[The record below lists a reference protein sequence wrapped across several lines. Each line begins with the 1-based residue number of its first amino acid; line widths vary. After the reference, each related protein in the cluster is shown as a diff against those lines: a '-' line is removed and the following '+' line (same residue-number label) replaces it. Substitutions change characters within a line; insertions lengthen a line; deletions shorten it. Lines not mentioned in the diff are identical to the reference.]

1 MTVVKVFVNYKES
14 ILNPEAEAIKQALG
28 RLGYD
33 DIIDLKVG
41 KTFELTFA
49 DQLGHDE
56 IEHEVNEICDR
67 MLANFN
73 MENYR
78 YEISDSEAI
87 Q

>member
-14 ILNPEAEAIKQALG
+14 IVNPEAEAIKQALG

-33 DIIDLKVG
+33 DIVDLKVG
-41 KTFELTFA
+41 KSFELTFA
-49 DQLGHDE
+49 NQLSHAE
-56 IEHEVNEICDR
+56 IENEVNEICNR

>member
-1 MTVVKVFVNYKES
+1 M
-14 ILNPEAEAIKQALG
+14 
-28 RLGYD
+28 
-33 DIIDLKVG
+33 G

-49 DQLGHDE
+49 DQLSHDE

>member
-49 DQLGHDE
+49 D
-56 IEHEVNEICDR
+56 
-67 MLANFN
+67 
-73 MENYR
+73 
-78 YEISDSEAI
+78 
-87 Q
+87 

>member
-28 RLGYD
+28 RLSYD

-49 DQLGHDE
+49 DQLSHDE

>member
-49 DQLGHDE
+49 DQLSHDK

>member
-49 DQLGHDE
+49 DQLSHDE
-56 IEHEVNEICDR
+56 IAHEVNEICDR

>member
-49 DQLGHDE
+49 DQLSYDE

>member
-33 DIIDLKVG
+33 NIIDLKVG

-49 DQLGHDE
+49 DQLSHDE